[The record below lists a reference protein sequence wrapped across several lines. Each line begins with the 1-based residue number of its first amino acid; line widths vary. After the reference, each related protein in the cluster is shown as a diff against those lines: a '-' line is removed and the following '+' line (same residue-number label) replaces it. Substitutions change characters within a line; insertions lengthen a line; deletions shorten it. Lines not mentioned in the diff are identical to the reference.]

1 MRPMIRFDKVDKSF
15 RSHSALREVDFEL
28 ATGIVA
34 LLGRNGAGKSTL
46 LSILA
51 GLAAESAGTIW
62 LDGTE
67 LRRSRRVLRA
77 ATTLLPQ
84 DLRVDPKVTGRALV
98 HYLLKLRRRPFGDLD
113 ELFALFGLTG
123 VCDRP
128 LGSLSGGT
136 RQRVGLVYVF
146 AADTPVLLL
155 DEPTQGL
162 DPWERLRFTEYLARV
177 AADRLVVYSTHV
189 VADVEAIAERVLVLD
204 QGGLVHDG
212 SPQDLLARTPPV
224 WVAEGDQEVASSLG
238 SRVLVTA
245 MKRIGDDSYRLRWL
259 GERVYGHARPAEPSL
274 SDAYIAVTGERA

>member
-1 MRPMIRFDKVDKSF
+1 MIGFDKVDKYF
-15 RSHSALREVDFEL
+15 QSHSALRQVDFEL
-28 ATGIVA
+28 GAGIVA

-51 GLAAESAGTIW
+51 GLAAESAGTVR
-62 LDGTE
+62 LDGKE
-67 LRRSRRVLRA
+67 LGRSRRALRA

-84 DLRVDPKVTGRALV
+84 DLRVDPKISARALV
-98 HYLLKLRRRPFGDLD
+98 RYLLKLRRRPLGGLD
-113 ELFALFGLTG
+113 ELFAVFGLSD

-162 DPWERLRFTEYLARV
+162 DPWERLRFTEHLARV
-177 AADRLVVYSTHV
+177 AAGRLVVYSTHV

-224 WVAEGDQEVASSLG
+224 WVTDGDQEVASSLG

-245 MKRIGDDSYRLRWL
+245 VKRIGDDSYRLRWL
-259 GERVYGHARPAEPSL
+259 GERLYGDARPVEPSL
-274 SDAYIAVTGERA
+274 SDAYIAVTGGQA